1 MATYANRTCSK
12 CGVRK
17 PQPNMYQ
24 REVYVETA
32 KSQSGIS
39 GATMF
44 GVFAGDKK
52 SGNQFRSWL
61 FNSGQRTYKR
71 KKTVWLCGVCAG
83 VERPAK
89 QVAVTASKR
98 PEKWT
103 DTTNKG
109 TSEPT
114 VSAAPTGKKS
124 VLKWWLISLLVLS
137 FMGSM
142 VNDNNKKKAA
152 QQTTTSQTSP

>member
-1 MATYANRTCSK
+1 MATYTNRTCCN
-12 CGVRK
+12 CGIRK
-17 PQPNMYQ
+17 PQPQMYQ

-71 KKTVWLCGVCAG
+71 KKQVWMCGVCAG
-83 VERPAK
+83 VRGAVK
-89 QVAVTASKR
+89 QVAVEATKVAGR
-98 PEKWT
+98 P
-103 DTTNKG
+103 DTG
-109 TSEPT
+109 ST
-114 VSAAPTGKKS
+114 VSQKQGMSSGTKWFWAIVALSLLGAIFGDHDKKKS
-124 VLKWWLISLLVLS
+124 
-137 FMGSM
+137 
-142 VNDNNKKKAA
+142 
-152 QQTTTSQTSP
+152 TTSPPAAVTQTAP